1 MKNILELQDISFARD
16 NKDILNHI
24 NLTIDTHKFIAI
36 TGPNGSG
43 KSTLIKLL
51 LKELDPTEGKITING
66 KDIDESLKSY
76 IERVQ
81 KVEDLNKEIIQYCER
96 LDKTVDTCIR
106 KVGIVRYNAFKDV
119 GSNLSFTLALL
130 DNNNNGVVLNG
141 IYSRE
146 MSNIYAKPIE
156 KGQSKYILSEE
167 EKEAVNKAINHIK

>member
-1 MKNILELQDISFARD
+1 MK
-16 NKDILNHI
+16 
-24 NLTIDTHKFIAI
+24 
-36 TGPNGSG
+36 
-43 KSTLIKLL
+43 KL
-51 LKELDPTEGKITING
+51 GNG

-96 LDKTVDTCIR
+96 LDKTVDTCIQ

-141 IYSRE
+141 IYSRDN
-146 MSNIYAKPIE
+146 SNIYSKPVKDGKSE
-156 KGQSKYILSEE
+156 YVLSDE
-167 EKEAVNKAINHIK
+167 EKEAIEKAVNSK